1 MNNLESMD
9 NRYWSIGASL
19 TIPLFNNEAKGEYE
33 EAIARK
39 TQRLIELDQLLDSI
53 QFEARRSYRKVASS
67 IKEVE
72 ASELNISLHMQMLD
86 IEKELFELGMSKT
99 RDVLQAQRDLIKAK
113 TKHNRALTDY
123 NVSVT
128 ALDYSLGTLIKE
140 KKIIL
145 FD

>member
-1 MNNLESMD
+1 
-9 NRYWSIGASL
+9 
-19 TIPLFNNEAKGEYE
+19 
-33 EAIARK
+33 
-39 TQRLIELDQLLDSI
+39 
-53 QFEARRSYRKVASS
+53 
-67 IKEVE
+67 
-72 ASELNISLHMQMLD
+72 MQMLD